1 MTVAIKNKGNAIE
14 KDLKTEGIPMPNH
27 CATNSDEPTCCRTTL
42 RAEAEKKALL
52 NRCSRLEG
60 QIRGV
65 RGMIERDVYCDDI
78 LNQISAAQS
87 ALQGLSRLILENHLK
102 SCIVNRI
109 EAGEYEVVDE
119 LLGTIQ
125 KMMK

>member
-1 MTVAIKNKGNAIE
+1 METKLENTCGCCGAE
-14 KDLKTEGIPMPNH
+14 EGSSN
-27 CATNSDEPTCCRTTL
+27 CCRTTK

-60 QIRGV
+60 QIRGIK
-65 RGMIERDVYCDDI
+65 GMIERDVYCDDI

-87 ALQGLSRLILENHLK
+87 ALHGLSRLILENHMK

-109 EAGEYEVVDE
+109 EEGDYEVVDE
-119 LLGTIQ
+119 LLATIQ
-125 KMMK
+125 KMMR